1 MDTIANMLVAIKNA
15 GLVNKTNLNVPSS
28 KMKIAIL
35 ELLKKEGYIKTYKVE
50 GEIKPTIN
58 IVLEYRGKTPR
69 ITDIKRVSKPSKR
82 IYTGVK
88 EINPV
93 KYGFGIA
100 VLSTPKGI
108 MTEKAARKE
117 MVGGEVLFKIW

>member
-15 GLVNKTNLNVPSS
+15 GTVNKTSLTVPSS

-50 GEIKPTIN
+50 GDVKPTIE
-58 IVLEYRGKTPR
+58 IVLEYRDKTPR
-69 ITDIKRVSKPSKR
+69 ITDIKRISKPSKR

-88 EINPV
+88 EISPV

-108 MTEKAARKE
+108 MTEKEARKE